1 VSSVV
6 KVGHTGYETH
16 ENVGAGGTH
25 MLEVLVEKVVG
36 DGIGIADGAGV
47 VVGMGLGLGLGIE
60 PQDRS

>member
-6 KVGHTGYETH
+6 KVGHSGYETH

-25 MLEVLVEKVVG
+25 MLEVLGEEVVG
-36 DGIGIADGAGV
+36 DGVGVADGAGV
-47 VVGMGLGLGLGIE
+47 VVGMGLGLGIE